1 MMQSENNDT
10 LSSAPCKQ
18 GSNDST
24 ECPICLNSDDSERT
38 SRRVETDYPVPSGE
52 RDYLERENQGWDL
65 VIGATDLA
73 TCMYLDH
80 SRVHAVV
87 PKTSRTAH
95 RSIDMCFQLALNLS
109 VPSVQVLF
117 GADGNR
123 PYPKTLQNTRVL
135 DIEGFF
141 SILHAENI
149 VMRDFFLKAITI
161 GYAHQTGMRK
171 ITDMFK
177 KGPKLYLVDTRDDKS
192 VFIPQWIH
200 RFKLDVKKV
209 RREEVKYQQPIQV
222 KAPIPTDYPSE
233 CIFDSME
240 SNPHNVSQ
248 PVIETIVSMEDC

>member
-1 MMQSENNDT
+1 MEEDESLDRNDIVRV
-10 LSSAPCKQ
+10 LQEELKQ
-18 GSNDST
+18 
-24 ECPICLNSDDSERT
+24 IIQFHL
-38 SRRVETDYPVPSGE
+38 V

-65 VIGATDLA
+65 VIGATNLA

-80 SRVHAVV
+80 SRVHAVGWKRT
-87 PKTSRTAH
+87 PSRKIGPRHDET
-95 RSIDMCFQLALNLS
+95 LPLE
-109 VPSVQVLF
+109 
-117 GADGNR
+117 

-149 VMRDFFLKAITI
+149 VMRDLFLKAITI

-177 KGPKLYLVDTRDDKS
+177 KGPKLTLVDTRDDKS